1 MVGHGAV
8 GLGVKPL
15 AHGNLVARE
24 AVSDK
29 DVQLSLDLRRRA
41 FIRPSGRKGRPLS
54 DADGFDPIYNHVLIE
69 RRGRVVA
76 CFRIK
81 VLADPQSLLV
91 SHSGRHYDLGPLS
104 ALTGPFADIGRLAVG
119 PGDGDPDILRMVWG
133 MLARLVETH
142 RLRYLL
148 GCTSFAGADP
158 AQHAPALSALCQGHV
173 GPVALLP
180 HRKAGTVVDL
190 TLVKQPPDATRIP
203 PLLRSYLALGA
214 WVSDHAVIDTQLDTL
229 HVFTLLDVA
238 SIPPARAR
246 VLRRTGAVSTS

>member
-1 MVGHGAV
+1 MVGQGAV
-8 GLGVKPL
+8 GLGLKAL

-24 AVSDK
+24 AVSDQ

-41 FIRPSGRKGRPLS
+41 FFHPRENKGRTLS
-54 DADGFDPIYNHVLIE
+54 DRDGFDAIYNHVLIE
-69 RRGRVVA
+69 RQERVVA

-81 VLADPQSLLV
+81 IFADPQSLLV
-91 SHSGRHYDLGPLS
+91 SYSGHHYDLGPLS
-104 ALTGPFADIGRLAVG
+104 RLAGPFADIGRLAVD

-158 AQHAPALSALCQGHV
+158 VRHAPALSALWQGHI
-173 GPVALLP
+173 GPKALLP
-180 HRKAGTVVDL
+180 RRKAGAAVELDL
-190 TLVKQPPDATRIP
+190 ALQPPDPTRIP

-214 WVSDHAVIDTQLDTL
+214 WVSDHAVIDAQLDTL

-238 SIPPARAR
+238 AVPFARAR
-246 VLRRTGAVSTS
+246 VLRRIGAGSPC